1 MAAAG
6 LLLRPLRGK
15 VGMRVKLLTASMLEY
30 LLPPSVTVTALAALQ
45 TRPAP
50 CALSQ
55 PSPHLFVN
63 VVPQTQ

>member
-30 LLPPSVTVTALAALQ
+30 LLPQSVTVTALAALQ
-45 TRPAP
+45 TRPAL

-55 PSPHLFVN
+55 PS
-63 VVPQTQ
+63 TICS